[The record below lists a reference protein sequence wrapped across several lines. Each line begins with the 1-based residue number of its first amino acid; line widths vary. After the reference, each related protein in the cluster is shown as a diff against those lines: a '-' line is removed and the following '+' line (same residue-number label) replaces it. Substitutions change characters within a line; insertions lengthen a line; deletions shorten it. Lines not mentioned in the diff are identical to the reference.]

1 MRQNHFLVSI
11 KTIDDTPLFPKSFN
25 GENFLFQAVIKSA
38 ARSGVFSKG
47 FASFPTGV
55 EALICCNDFKQARK
69 FADGVS
75 NQLYAKTNS
84 LGHIIERF
92 GIHIGELIDD
102 ERTLE
107 AVMMDMIVRSMAS
120 RGVSLDD
127 APTIEMDM
135 GGKIVS

>member
-38 ARSGVFSKG
+38 VRSGVFSKG

-69 FADGVS
+69 FADEVS
-75 NQLYAKTNS
+75 SHIYAKTNS
-84 LGHIIERF
+84 LGHIIESF

-127 APTIEMDM
+127 VPTIKMDM